1 MIHSSHD
8 FVHTCVSID
17 KAALRGLAFAMNQEL
32 KEKGVYVGVV
42 TIMGNVAVGT
52 HYDPALIAK
61 EYWNLYTDHNEVEFI
76 FK

>member
-1 MIHSSHD
+1 M
-8 FVHTCVSID
+8 
-17 KAALRGLAFAMNQEL
+17 
-32 KEKGVYVGVV
+32 GVV

-61 EYWNLYTDHNEVEFI
+61 EYWNLYTARNEVEYI